1 MEYVQM
7 VTDQLVDYTL
17 ILWAEEE
24 TTSGFLI
31 HYHRTVVLWIFHDK
45 FHKIRLRF
53 GLCGYGGRSASEFNN
68 PLLHVPCVRLGIIC
82 HIIRDFHLSCDFSA
96 VLRGAAEQVLEES
109 DSDICSDVGT
119 VLADQNDLGKE
130 DSEL

>member
-1 MEYVQM
+1 MTNSTRYASDWADVAM
-7 VTDQLVDYTL
+7 AADQRLNS
-17 ILWAEEE
+17 I
-24 TTSGFLI
+24 I
-31 HYHRTVVLWIFHDK
+31 H
-45 FHKIRLRF
+45 
-53 GLCGYGGRSASEFNN
+53 
-68 PLLHVPCVRLGIIC
+68 LLHVPCVHLGIIC